1 VTIVKAILV
10 RRTGDAS
17 VLRLEGVDDPVPGPG
32 EAVVRIAAA
41 GVNFIDVYQRTG
53 LYARPLP
60 FTPGSEGAGEVV
72 AVGDGV
78 THVRTGD
85 RVVSESMRGTYAEL
99 AVAPADR
106 LVRIP
111 AAVSTDVA
119 AAVMLQ
125 GLTAHYLTTSTYP
138 LAAGDWCVVH
148 AAAGGVGLLLCQL
161 GAKKGA
167 HVIGTASTSEKQARA
182 REAGAEHAIG
192 YAGFVAEV
200 KRLTGGRGA
209 QVVYDSVGKTT
220 FNDSLDALAPRGML
234 VSFGQSSG
242 AVGPIDPLVLSR
254 KGSLFLTR
262 PTLAHYV
269 PTREELVARS
279 DEVFGWV
286 EGGAID
292 VRIDRTFPLA
302 EASEAHRALE
312 SRQTSGKVL
321 VKPSPGAR

>member
-1 VTIVKAILV
+1 MNAVVV

-17 VLRLEGVDDPVPGPG
+17 VLQLEEVDDPTPGAG
-32 EAVVRIAAA
+32 EAVVRIEAA
-41 GVNFIDVYQRTG
+41 GVNFIEVYQRRG
-53 LYARPLP
+53 LYPRPMP

-72 AVGDGV
+72 AVGEGV
-78 THVRTGD
+78 RDVVPGD
-85 RVVSESMRGTYAEL
+85 KVVSESFRATYTDL

-111 AAVSTDVA
+111 ARVSSDVA

-138 LAAGDWCVVH
+138 LERGNWCVVH

-161 GAKKGA
+161 ASRRGA
-167 HVIGTASTSEKQARA
+167 HVIATASTNEKRGLARD
-182 REAGAEHAIG
+182 AGAEHAVP
-192 YAGFVAEV
+192 YEDFVSETR
-200 KRLTGGRGA
+200 RLTGGRGA
-209 QVVYDSVGKTT
+209 HVVYDSVGQST

-242 AVGPIDPLVLSR
+242 PVAPLDPLVLSR

-269 PTREELVARS
+269 ATREELLARS
-279 DEVFGWV
+279 RDVFQWV
-286 EGGAID
+286 EERTLD
-292 VRIDRTFPLA
+292 VRIDRVVPLNKVQD
-302 EASEAHRALE
+302 AHRALE
-312 SRQTSGKVL
+312 NRETTGKVL
-321 VKPSPGAR
+321 LAPRT